1 MSVFGLVA
9 SRSINTIV
17 EDINGMCVTSGG
29 TENETAAIT
38 GHSLNGGARPLI
50 VAIRVA
56 LGETDMRSSK
66 QEQKLENEG
75 KRVP

>member
-9 SRSINTIV
+9 SRSIDTIV
-17 EDINGMCVTSGG
+17 EDINGNVCHLGG
-29 TENETAAIT
+29 AESETTAIT

-66 QEQKLENEG
+66 PEQKLENEG